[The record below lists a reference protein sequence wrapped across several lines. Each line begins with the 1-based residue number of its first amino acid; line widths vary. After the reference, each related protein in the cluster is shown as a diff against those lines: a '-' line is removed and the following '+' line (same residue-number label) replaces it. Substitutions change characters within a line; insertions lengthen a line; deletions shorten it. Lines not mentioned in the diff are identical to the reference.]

1 MTVLFIAI
9 IIIVIIKMQKDGIM
23 LFGMGPG
30 EKQTVFFST
39 LSAST
44 CAKCLAMIALLYGA
58 RSHSLI
64 KLN

>member
-1 MTVLFIAI
+1 
-9 IIIVIIKMQKDGIM
+9 MQKDGIM